1 MYLNKENVTF
11 ALQIIQKHNIMKFS
25 KVVLAAFL
33 GTLIALVINF
43 FIKVGVVSSMISS
56 MSKSEESSTTVKP
69 NSVLYM
75 KLDYAIPDRST
86 DNPFGNIDF
95 NTMESKD
102 ATGLNEIL
110 RNIENAKT
118 DANIKGIYLELS
130 SIPTSTATLQ
140 EIRNKLQEFKD
151 SGKFIVAYG
160 ENYGQS
166 AYYLASVADK
176 ILLNPEGMVDLHGM
190 ASQIMF
196 YKHLLEKLDVEMQ
209 IVRGPNNRFKSAVEP
224 YFLDKMSEAN
234 REQMDKLL
242 GTVWGEILMSISQ
255 SRNISVEQL
264 NQIAD
269 NLESLFNA
277 KKAKELGLVDALY
290 YKDQVLE
297 ELKGLTGSN
306 KSINAVGNANYAKS
320 YKVKSS
326 SKNEVAVIYA
336 SGQIFDGK
344 GDEEQN
350 IYSEN
355 LSKTIR
361 KARED
366 ENVKA
371 IVLRVNSPGGSASAS
386 AIIGHELDLAK
397 EVKPVIVSM
406 GNYAASG
413 GYWISAKADY
423 IFADP
428 TTLTGSIGV
437 FGTFPNMKGFLNDKI
452 GLTFD
457 VAKTNE
463 NADFGSVTQP
473 LTEFQYNKLQ
483 EMVVMTYNDFTGR
496 VAEGR
501 GLRQSYVDSIGQGRV
516 WAGADAIG
524 LGLVDQLGDMEDAIA
539 YAAEKANLADDYKV
553 TEWPKQKDFFTR
565 LMESINDSESDKLD
579 AAMRSKLGIYYNYLQ
594 GLENLNNN
602 TGIQARMPFDIVIE

>member
-1 MYLNKENVTF
+1 
-11 ALQIIQKHNIMKFS
+11 MKFS
-25 KVVLAAFL
+25 KVLLAAFL
-33 GTLIALVINF
+33 GTLIALVVNF
-43 FIKVGVVSSMISS
+43 FIKVGVVTSMISS
-56 MSKSEESSTTVKP
+56 LSTETETISKPKP

-75 KLDYAIPDRST
+75 KLNYDIPDRTT
-86 DNPFGNIDF
+86 DNPFSAINF
-95 NTMESKD
+95 QTMESLD
-102 ATGLNEIL
+102 ATGLNDIL
-110 RNIENAKT
+110 RNIERAKT
-118 DANIKGIYLELS
+118 DPNIKGIYMELS

-140 EIRNKLQEFKD
+140 EIRDKLIEFKE
-151 SGKFIVAYG
+151 SGKFLVTYG
-160 ENYGQS
+160 ESYSQS

-176 ILLNPEGMVDLHGM
+176 IFINPEGALDLHGM
-190 ASQIMF
+190 ASQITF
-196 YKHLLEKLDVEMQ
+196 YKHLFDKLDIEMQ

-242 GTVWGEILMSISQ
+242 GTVWGQILLGISQ

-264 NQIAD
+264 NHIAD
-269 NLESLFNA
+269 NLDTYFDA
-277 KKAKELGLVDALY
+277 HKALEYGLVDNLY

-306 KSINAVGNANYAKS
+306 KDINAIGNANYAKS
-320 YKVKSS
+320 YKDKNL
-326 SKNEVAVIYA
+326 SKNEVAIIYA

-344 GDEEQN
+344 GNEEQN

-371 IVLRVNSPGGSASAS
+371 VVLRVNSPGGSAVAS
-386 AIIGHELDLAK
+386 AIIGRELDLTK
-397 EVKPVIVSM
+397 QVKPVIVSM

-437 FGTFPNMKGFLNDKI
+437 FGTVPNLQGFLNDKV

-463 NADFGSVTQP
+463 NADFGTLSQP
-473 LTEFQYNKLQ
+473 LTEFQYGKLQ
-483 EMVVMTYNDFTGR
+483 EMVVKTYNDFTGR

-501 GLRQSYVDSIGQGRV
+501 GLTQTYVDSIGQGRV
-516 WAGADAIG
+516 WAGTDAIKI
-524 LGLVDQLGDMEDAIA
+524 GLVDQLGDMEDAIA
-539 YAAEKANLADDYKV
+539 YAVQKAELGSDYKV

-565 LMESINDSESDKLD
+565 MMESINESDKLD
-579 AAMRSKLGIYYNYLQ
+579 VAMKQKMGVYYNYLQ
-594 GLENLNNN
+594 GLDNLQKN
-602 TGIQARMPFDIVIE
+602 TGIQARLPFDMIIE

>member
-1 MYLNKENVTF
+1 
-11 ALQIIQKHNIMKFS
+11 MKFY

-43 FIKVGVVSSMISS
+43 FIKVGVVSSMISKL
-56 MSKSEESSTTVKP
+56 SKSDTETSTTVKP

-75 KLDYAIPDRST
+75 KLDYSIPDRTT
-86 DNPFGNIDF
+86 DNPFGGIDF
-95 NTMESKD
+95 NTMESQD
-102 ATGLNEIL
+102 MTGMNEIL
-110 RNIENAKT
+110 RNIEHAKT
-118 DANIKGIYLELS
+118 DPNIKGIYMELS

-140 EIRNKLQEFKD
+140 EIRDKLIEFKE
-151 SGKFIVAYG
+151 SGKFIVTYG
-160 ENYGQS
+160 EGYSQT
-166 AYYLASVADK
+166 AYYMASIADK
-176 ILLNPEGMVDLHGM
+176 IFINPDGMLDLHGM

-196 YKHLLEKLDVEMQ
+196 YKHLLEKLDIEMQ

-242 GTVWGEILMSISQ
+242 STVWGQILTGISQ

-269 NLESLFNA
+269 NLETVFNA
-277 KKAKELGLVDALY
+277 KKALEYGLVDNLY

-306 KSINAVGNANYAKS
+306 KSINAIGNANYAKS
-320 YKVKSS
+320 YKDKNA
-326 SKNEVAVIYA
+326 SKNEVAIIYA
-336 SGQIFDGK
+336 SGQIYDGK

-366 ENVKA
+366 DKVKA
-371 IVLRVNSPGGSASAS
+371 VVLRVNSPGGSALAS
-386 AIIGHELDLAK
+386 AVIGRELDLTK

-413 GYWISAKADY
+413 GYWISAKGDY

-437 FGTFPNMKGFLNDKI
+437 FGTIPNMQGFLNDKI

-457 VAKTNE
+457 VAKTNA

-473 LTEFQYNKLQ
+473 LTEFQYRKLQ
-483 EMVVMTYNDFTGR
+483 EMVVQTYDDFTNR

-501 GLRQSYVDSIGQGRV
+501 GLRQTYVDSIGQGRV
-516 WAGADAIG
+516 WAGADAIEI
-524 LGLVDQLGDMEDAIA
+524 GLVDQLGDMEDAIA
-539 YAAEKANLADDYKV
+539 YAAEKAELGDDYKV
-553 TEWPKQKDFFTR
+553 VEMPKAKDFMTR
-565 LMESINDSESDKLD
+565 LMESMNKTDELD
-579 AAMRSKLGIYYNYLQ
+579 AAMRSKLGVYYDYLQ
-594 GLENLNNN
+594 GLENLQKN

>member
-1 MYLNKENVTF
+1 MYFCGLNE
-11 ALQIIQKHNIMKFS
+11 QKHSIMKFY
-25 KVVLAAFL
+25 KVVLAAFI

-43 FIKVGVVSSMISS
+43 FIKVGVVSSMISNL
-56 MSKSEESSTTVKP
+56 SKSESETSTTVKP

-75 KLDYAIPDRST
+75 KLDYEIPDRTT
-86 DNPFGNIDF
+86 DNPFGNINF
-95 NTMESKD
+95 QTMETSD

-130 SIPTSTATLQ
+130 SIPTSTATIQ
-140 EIRNKLQEFKD
+140 EIRNKLIEFKE

-160 ENYGQS
+160 ESYGQS
-166 AYYLASVADK
+166 AYYLASIADK
-176 ILLNPEGMVDLHGM
+176 IFLNPEGAMDLHGM

-196 YKHLLEKLDVEMQ
+196 YKHLLEKLDIEMQ

-242 GTVWGEILMSISQ
+242 GTVWGQILASISQ

-269 NLESLFNA
+269 NLDVLFNA
-277 KKAKELGLVDALY
+277 QKALEYGLVDNLY
-290 YKDQVLE
+290 FKDQVLD

-320 YKVKSS
+320 YKDKNV
-326 SKNEVAVIYA
+326 SKNEVAIIYA

-344 GDEEQN
+344 GNEEQA

-366 ENVKA
+366 KNVKA
-371 IVLRVNSPGGSASAS
+371 LVLRVNSPGGSALAS
-386 AIIGHELDLAK
+386 AIIGRELDLTK

-437 FGTFPNMKGFLNDKI
+437 FGTFPNAQGFLNDKI

-463 NADFGSVTQP
+463 NADFPNFTQP

-483 EMVVMTYNDFTGR
+483 EMVGKTYNDFTQR

-501 GLRQSYVDSIGQGRV
+501 GLRQTFVDSIGQGRV

-524 LGLVDQLGDMEDAIA
+524 LGLVDKLGDMEDAIA
-539 YAAEKANLADDYKV
+539 YAVEKANLGNDYKV

-565 LMESINDSESDKLD
+565 LMESMNKTDELD
-579 AAMRSKLGIYYNYLQ
+579 AAMKQKLGVYYNYYK

-602 TGIQARMPFDIVIE
+602 TGIQARMPFDMVIE

>member
-1 MYLNKENVTF
+1 
-11 ALQIIQKHNIMKFS
+11 MKFG
-25 KVVLAAFL
+25 KIVLAAFL

-56 MSKSEESSTTVKP
+56 LSKSDTESSTTVKP
-69 NSVLYM
+69 NSLLYM
-75 KLDYAIPDRST
+75 KLDYDIPDRTVDDPLGS
-86 DNPFGNIDF
+86 F
-95 NTMESKD
+95 NFNSMETQE
-102 ATGLNEIL
+102 ATGMSTIL
-110 RNIENAKT
+110 HNIEHAKT
-118 DANIKGIYLELS
+118 DPNIKGIYMELS

-140 EIRNKLQEFKD
+140 EIRNKLIEFKE
-151 SGKFIVAYG
+151 SGKFIVTYG
-160 ENYGQS
+160 ESYSQS
-166 AYYLASVADK
+166 AYYIASIADK
-176 ILLNPEGMVDLHGM
+176 IILNPEGALDLHGM

-196 YKHLLEKLDVEMQ
+196 YKHLLDKLDVEMQ

-242 GTVWGEILMSISQ
+242 NSVWGEILTGISQ

-269 NLESLFNA
+269 NLDTYFDA
-277 KKAKELGLVDALY
+277 KKALEYGLVDNLY
-290 YKDQVLE
+290 YKDQVRD

-306 KSINAVGNANYAKS
+306 KDINAIGNANYAKS
-320 YKVKSS
+320 YKDKSS

-336 SGQIFDGK
+336 LGQIYDGK

-366 ENVKA
+366 ENVKV
-371 IVLRVNSPGGSASAS
+371 IVLRVNSPGGSAVAS
-386 AIIGHELDLAK
+386 AIIGRELDLTK
-397 EVKPVIVSM
+397 EVKPIIVSM
-406 GNYAASG
+406 GDYAASG

-437 FGTFPNMKGFLNDKI
+437 FGTFPNVKGFLNDKI

-463 NADFGSVTQP
+463 NADFGKITEP
-473 LTEFQYNKLQ
+473 LTEFQYGKLQ
-483 EMVVMTYNDFTGR
+483 EMVVKTYDDFTNR

-501 GLRQSYVDSIGQGRV
+501 GLTQTYVDSIGQGRV
-516 WAGADAIG
+516 WSGVDAIG

-539 YAAEKANLADDYKV
+539 YAAQKANLGDDFKV
-553 TEWPKQKDFFTR
+553 SEWPKQKDFFTR
-565 LMESINDSESDKLD
+565 IMESMNEKDKIDIALKQ
-579 AAMRSKLGIYYNYLQ
+579 KLGVYYNYFK
-594 GLENLNNN
+594 GLENLQKN
-602 TGIQARMPFDIVIE
+602 TGIQARMPFDMVIE

>member
-1 MYLNKENVTF
+1 
-11 ALQIIQKHNIMKFS
+11 MKFY
-25 KVVLAAFL
+25 KVVLAAFI

-43 FIKVGVVSSMISS
+43 FIKVGVVSSMISNL
-56 MSKSEESSTTVKP
+56 SKSESETSTTVKP

-75 KLDYAIPDRST
+75 KLDYEIPDRTT
-86 DNPFGNIDF
+86 DNPFGNINF
-95 NTMESKD
+95 QTMETSD

-130 SIPTSTATLQ
+130 SIPTSMATIQ
-140 EIRNKLQEFKD
+140 EIRNKLIEFKE

-160 ENYGQS
+160 ESYGQS
-166 AYYLASVADK
+166 AYYLASIADK
-176 ILLNPEGMVDLHGM
+176 IFLNPEGAMDLHGM

-196 YKHLLEKLDVEMQ
+196 YKHLLEKLDIEMQ

-242 GTVWGEILMSISQ
+242 GTVWGQILASISQ

-269 NLESLFNA
+269 NLDVLFNA
-277 KKAKELGLVDALY
+277 QKALEYGLVDNLY
-290 YKDQVLE
+290 YKDQVLD

-320 YKVKSS
+320 YKDKNV
-326 SKNEVAVIYA
+326 SKNEVAIIYA

-344 GDEEQN
+344 GNEEQA

-366 ENVKA
+366 KNVKA
-371 IVLRVNSPGGSASAS
+371 IVLRVNSPGGSALAS
-386 AIIGHELDLAK
+386 AIIGRELDLTK

-437 FGTFPNMKGFLNDKI
+437 FGTFPNAQGFLNDKI

-463 NADFGSVTQP
+463 NADFPNFTQP

-483 EMVVMTYNDFTGR
+483 EMVGKTYNDFTQR

-501 GLRQSYVDSIGQGRV
+501 GLRQTFVDSIGQGRV

-524 LGLVDQLGDMEDAIA
+524 LGLVDKLGDMEDAIA
-539 YAAEKANLADDYKV
+539 YAVEKANLGNDYKV

-565 LMESINDSESDKLD
+565 LMESMNKTDELD
-579 AAMRSKLGIYYNYLQ
+579 AAMKQKLGVYYNYYK

-602 TGIQARMPFDIVIE
+602 TGIQARMPFDLVIE

>member
-1 MYLNKENVTF
+1 
-11 ALQIIQKHNIMKFS
+11 MKFY
-25 KVVLAAFL
+25 KVVLAAFI

-56 MSKSEESSTTVKP
+56 LSKSDTESSATVKP

-75 KLDYAIPDRST
+75 KLDYAIADRTT
-86 DNPFGNIDF
+86 DNPFGGINF
-95 NTMESKD
+95 QTMESQD
-102 ATGLNEIL
+102 MTGMNDIL
-110 RNIENAKT
+110 RNIEQAKT
-118 DANIKGIYLELS
+118 DANIKGIYMELS

-140 EIRNKLQEFKD
+140 EIRDKLIEFKE
-151 SGKFIVAYG
+151 SGKFIVTYG
-160 ENYGQS
+160 ESYSQS
-166 AYYLASVADK
+166 AYYIASIADK
-176 ILLNPEGMVDLHGM
+176 IFLNPEGALDLHGM
-190 ASQIMF
+190 ASQVMF

-242 GTVWGEILMSISQ
+242 GSVWGQILGDISQ
-255 SRNISVEQL
+255 SRNISVAKL
-264 NQIAD
+264 DHIAD
-269 NLESLFNA
+269 NLETIFDA
-277 KKAKELGLVDALY
+277 QKALEYGLVDNLY
-290 YKDQVLE
+290 YKDQVID

-306 KSINAVGNANYAKS
+306 KSINAVSNATYAKS
-320 YKVKSS
+320 YKDKSV

-344 GDEEQN
+344 GNEDEN

-361 KARED
+361 KIRED
-366 ENVKA
+366 DNVKA
-371 IVLRVNSPGGSASAS
+371 VVLRVNSPGGSAVAS
-386 AIIGHELDLAK
+386 AIIGRELDLTK

-413 GYWISAKADY
+413 GYWISAKGDY
-423 IFADP
+423 IFADA

-437 FGTFPNMKGFLNDKI
+437 FGTFPNAQGFLNDKI

-463 NADFGSVTQP
+463 NADFGSITQP
-473 LTEFQYNKLQ
+473 LTEFQYGKLQ
-483 EMVVMTYNDFTGR
+483 ENVVKTYDQFTKR

-501 GLRQSYVDSIGQGRV
+501 GLRQTYVDSIGQGRV
-516 WAGADAIG
+516 WSGADAIE

-539 YAAEKANLADDYKV
+539 YAAQQANLGNDYKV
-553 TEWPKQKDFFTR
+553 TEMPKKKDFMTR
-565 LMESINDSESDKLD
+565 LM
-579 AAMRSKLGIYYNYLQ
+579 
-594 GLENLNNN
+594 
-602 TGIQARMPFDIVIE
+602 

>member
-1 MYLNKENVTF
+1 M
-11 ALQIIQKHNIMKFS
+11 
-25 KVVLAAFL
+25 
-33 GTLIALVINF
+33 VITF
-43 FIKVGVVSSMISS
+43 FIKVGVVSSMLSGLSAETETIS
-56 MSKSEESSTTVKP
+56 KP
-69 NSVLYM
+69 QANSVLYM
-75 KLDYAIPDRST
+75 KLDYAIPDRTT
-86 DNPFGNIDF
+86 DNPFGGINF

-102 ATGLNEIL
+102 MTGMNDIL
-110 RNIENAKT
+110 RNIEHAKT
-118 DANIKGIYLELS
+118 DPNIKGIYMELS

-140 EIRNKLQEFKD
+140 EIRNKLVEFKE
-151 SGKFIVAYG
+151 SGKFIVTYS
-160 ENYGQS
+160 ENYSQS
-166 AYYLASVADK
+166 AYYMASIADK
-176 ILLNPEGMVDLHGM
+176 IYLNPEGALDLHGM
-190 ASQIMF
+190 ASQITF
-196 YKHLLEKLDVEMQ
+196 YKHLLDKLDVEMQ

-242 GTVWGEILMSISQ
+242 GTVWGQILTGISQ
-255 SRNISVEQL
+255 SRNISLEQL

-269 NLESLFNA
+269 DLETYFDA
-277 KKAKELGLVDALY
+277 DKALEYGLVDNLY
-290 YKDQVLE
+290 FKDQVLE

-306 KSINAVGNANYAKS
+306 KDINAIGNAKYAKS
-320 YKVKSS
+320 YKDKNA

-336 SGQIFDGK
+336 SGQIYDGK
-344 GDEEQN
+344 GNEEEN

-371 IVLRVNSPGGSASAS
+371 VVLRVNSPGGSAVAS
-386 AIIGHELDLAK
+386 AIIGRELDLTK

-413 GYWISAKADY
+413 GYWISANADY

-437 FGTFPNMKGFLNDKI
+437 FGTFPNAQGLLNNKI

-457 VAKTNE
+457 VAKTNK
-463 NADFGSVTQP
+463 NADFGSITQP
-473 LTEFQYNKLQ
+473 LTEFQYGKLQ
-483 EMVVMTYNDFTGR
+483 QMVVKTYNDFTSR

-501 GLRQSYVDSIGQGRV
+501 GLTQTYVDSIGQGRV
-516 WAGADAIG
+516 WAGADAIE

-539 YAAEKANLADDYKV
+539 YAIEKAELGSDYKV
-553 TEWPKQKDFFTR
+553 TEWPKQKDFFSR
-565 LMESINDSESDKLD
+565 MMESMNESNKLD
-579 AAMRSKLGIYYNYLQ
+579 AAMKQKMGVYYDYLQ
-594 GLENLNNN
+594 GLDNLQKN
-602 TGIQARMPFDIVIE
+602 TGIQARVPFDMIIE

>member
-1 MYLNKENVTF
+1 
-11 ALQIIQKHNIMKFS
+11 MKFY
-25 KVVLAAFL
+25 KVVLAAFI

-56 MSKSEESSTTVKP
+56 LSKSDTESSATVKP

-75 KLDYAIPDRST
+75 KLDYAIADRTT
-86 DNPFGNIDF
+86 DNPFGGINF
-95 NTMESKD
+95 QTMESQD
-102 ATGLNEIL
+102 MTGMNDIL
-110 RNIENAKT
+110 RNIEQAKT
-118 DANIKGIYLELS
+118 DANIKGIYMELS

-140 EIRNKLQEFKD
+140 EIRDKLIEFKE
-151 SGKFIVAYG
+151 SGKFIVTYG
-160 ENYGQS
+160 ESYSQS
-166 AYYLASVADK
+166 AYYIASIADK
-176 ILLNPEGMVDLHGM
+176 IFLNPEGALDLHGM
-190 ASQIMF
+190 ASQVMF

-242 GTVWGEILMSISQ
+242 GSVWGQILGDISQ
-255 SRNISVEQL
+255 SRNISVAKL
-264 NQIAD
+264 DHIAD
-269 NLESLFNA
+269 NLETIFDA
-277 KKAKELGLVDALY
+277 QKALEYGLVDNLY
-290 YKDQVLE
+290 YKDQVID

-306 KSINAVGNANYAKS
+306 KSINAVSNATYAKS
-320 YKVKSS
+320 YKDKSV

-344 GDEEQN
+344 GNEDEN

-361 KARED
+361 KIRED
-366 ENVKA
+366 DNVKA
-371 IVLRVNSPGGSASAS
+371 VVLRVNSPGGSAVAS
-386 AIIGHELDLAK
+386 AIIGRELDLTK

-413 GYWISAKADY
+413 GYWISAKGDY
-423 IFADP
+423 IFADA

-437 FGTFPNMKGFLNDKI
+437 FGTFPNAQGFLNDKI

-463 NADFGSVTQP
+463 NADFGSITQP
-473 LTEFQYNKLQ
+473 LTEFQYGKLQ
-483 EMVVMTYNDFTGR
+483 ENVVKTYDQFTKR

-501 GLRQSYVDSIGQGRV
+501 GLRQTYVDSIGQGRV
-516 WAGADAIG
+516 WSGADAIE

-539 YAAEKANLADDYKV
+539 YAAQQANLGNDYKV
-553 TEWPKQKDFFTR
+553 TEMPKKKDFMTR
-565 LMESINDSESDKLD
+565 LMESLNSDSDKLD
-579 AAMRSKLGIYYNYLQ
+579 AAMKMKLGAYYDYLK
-594 GLENLNNN
+594 GLENLQKN
-602 TGIQARMPFDIVIE
+602 TGIQARMPFDMIIE

>member
-1 MYLNKENVTF
+1 
-11 ALQIIQKHNIMKFS
+11 MKFS

-86 DNPFGNIDF
+86 DNPFGNLDF

-140 EIRNKLQEFKD
+140 ELRSKLVEFKE

-160 ENYGQS
+160 QNMGQS
-166 AYYLASVADK
+166 AYYIASVADK
-176 ILLNPEGMVDLHGM
+176 IILNPEGMVDLHGM

-234 REQMDKLL
+234 REQMEKLL
-242 GTVWGEILMSISQ
+242 GTVWGEILTSISQ

-269 NLESLFNA
+269 NMESLFNA
-277 KKAKELGLVDALY
+277 KKAKELGLVDELY

-306 KSINAVGNANYAKS
+306 KSINAIDNANYAKS
-320 YKVKSS
+320 YKDKNS

-336 SGQIFDGK
+336 SGTIYDGK
-344 GDEEQN
+344 GDEEKG
-350 IYSEN
+350 IYSDD

-366 ENVKA
+366 ESVKA

-524 LGLVDQLGDMEDAIA
+524 LGLVDQLGDMEDAIV

-579 AAMRSKLGIYYNYLQ
+579 AAVKQKMGVYYEYVKA
-594 GLENLNNN
+594 LENLGNN
-602 TGIQARMPFDIVIE
+602 TGIQARMPFDIIAE

>member
-1 MYLNKENVTF
+1 
-11 ALQIIQKHNIMKFS
+11 MKFG
-25 KVVLAAFL
+25 KIVLAAFI

-43 FIKVGVVSSMISS
+43 FIKVGVVSSMIANF
-56 MSKSEESSTTVKP
+56 SKTDTEASTTVKP

-75 KLDYAIPDRST
+75 KLDYTIPDRT
-86 DNPFGNIDF
+86 VDNPFGNINF
-95 NTMESKD
+95 NSMESKD
-102 ATGLNEIL
+102 ATGMTDIL
-110 RNIENAKT
+110 HNIEHAKN
-118 DANIKGIYLELS
+118 DPNIKGIYMELS

-140 EIRNKLQEFKD
+140 EIRNKLIEFKE
-151 SGKFIVAYG
+151 SGKFIVTYG
-160 ENYGQS
+160 EAYSQS
-166 AYYLASVADK
+166 AYYMASVADK
-176 ILLNPEGMVDLHGM
+176 IFLNPEGALDLHGM

-242 GTVWGEILMSISQ
+242 GSVWGEILTGISQ

-269 NLESLFNA
+269 NLETYFNA
-277 KKAKELGLVDALY
+277 DKALEYGLVDNLY
-290 YKDQVLE
+290 YKDQVLD

-306 KSINAVGNANYAKS
+306 KDINAIGNASYAKS
-320 YKVKSS
+320 YKDKNT

-336 SGQIFDGK
+336 IGQIFDGK
-344 GDEEQN
+344 GDESQN

-371 IVLRVNSPGGSASAS
+371 IVLRVNSPGGSAVAS
-386 AIIGHELDLAK
+386 AIIGRELDLTK
-397 EVKPVIVSM
+397 QEKPIVVSM

-437 FGTFPNMKGFLNDKI
+437 FGTFPNAKGFLNDKI

-463 NADFGSVTQP
+463 NADFGTMTQP
-473 LTEFQYNKLQ
+473 LTEFQYGKLQ
-483 EMVVMTYNDFTGR
+483 EMVVKTYDDFTNR

-501 GLRQSYVDSIGQGRV
+501 GLRQTYVDSIGQGRV
-516 WAGADAIG
+516 WSGVDAIG
-524 LGLVDQLGDMEDAIA
+524 IGLVDKLGDMEDAIA
-539 YAAEKANLADDYKV
+539 YAAEKAQLGDDFKV

-565 LMESINDSESDKLD
+565 MMESMSNKNDDKID
-579 AAMRSKLGIYYNYLQ
+579 AVMKQKLGAYYDYLQ
-594 GLENLNNN
+594 GLENLQKN
-602 TGIQARMPFDIVIE
+602 TGIQARMPFDMIIE

>member
-1 MYLNKENVTF
+1 
-11 ALQIIQKHNIMKFS
+11 MKFS
-25 KVVLAAFL
+25 KVVLAAFI

-56 MSKSEESSTTVKP
+56 LSKSDTESSTTVKP

-75 KLDYAIPDRST
+75 KLDYDISDRTSE
-86 DNPFGNIDF
+86 NPFGGINF
-95 NTMESKD
+95 NTMESQD
-102 ATGLNEIL
+102 VTGLNDIL
-110 RNIENAKT
+110 RNIEHAKT
-118 DANIKGIYLELS
+118 DPNIKGIYMELS

-140 EIRNKLQEFKD
+140 EIRNKLVEFKE
-151 SGKFIVAYG
+151 SGKFIVTYG
-160 ENYGQS
+160 ESYSQS
-166 AYYLASVADK
+166 AYYMASIADK
-176 ILLNPEGMVDLHGM
+176 IFLNPEGMLDLHGM
-190 ASQIMF
+190 ASQVMF
-196 YKHLLEKLDVEMQ
+196 YKHLLDKLDIEMQ

-242 GTVWGEILMSISQ
+242 GSVWGQILMGISE

-269 NLESLFNA
+269 NLETMFNA
-277 KKAKELGLVDALY
+277 DKALEYGLVDNLY
-290 YKDQVLE
+290 YKDQVLD

-306 KSINAVGNANYAKS
+306 KSINAVANANYAKS
-320 YKVKSS
+320 YKDKST

-344 GDEEQN
+344 GSEEN
-350 IYSEN
+350 IYSDD

-361 KARED
+361 KARLD
-366 ENVKA
+366 DNVKA
-371 IVLRVNSPGGSASAS
+371 VVLRVNSPGGSAVAS
-386 AIIGHELDLAK
+386 AIIGRELDLTK

-413 GYWISAKADY
+413 GYWISAKGDY

-437 FGTFPNMKGFLNDKI
+437 FGTFPNAKGFLNDKI

-463 NADFGSVTQP
+463 NADFGSLTQP
-473 LTEFQYNKLQ
+473 LTEFQYKKLQ
-483 EMVVMTYNDFTGR
+483 DMVVKTYDDFTKR

-501 GLRQSYVDSIGQGRV
+501 GLRQTYVDSIGQGRV
-516 WAGADAIG
+516 WAGVDAIN

-539 YAAEKANLADDYKV
+539 YAVEKANLGNDYKV
-553 TEWPKQKDFFTR
+553 TEWPKQKDFMTR
-565 LMESINDSESDKLD
+565 LMESMNNSNSDQLD
-579 AAMRSKLGIYYNYLQ
+579 AAMRSKLGAYYDYLQ
-594 GLENLNNN
+594 GLENLQKN
-602 TGIQARMPFDIVIE
+602 TGIQARMPFDMVIE

>member
-1 MYLNKENVTF
+1 MLLLWSISIKNK
-11 ALQIIQKHNIMKFS
+11 QKHSIMKFG
-25 KVVLAAFL
+25 KVVLAAFI

-43 FIKVGVVSSMISS
+43 FIKVGVVSSMISN
-56 MSKSEESSTTVKP
+56 MSKNTETSTTVKP

-75 KLDYAIPDRST
+75 KLNYEIPDRT
-86 DNPFGNIDF
+86 VDNPFGAIDF
-95 NTMESKD
+95 QSMESID
-102 ATGLNEIL
+102 ATGMNDIL
-110 RNIENAKT
+110 RNIEHAKT
-118 DANIKGIYLELS
+118 DPNIKGIYMELS

-140 EIRNKLQEFKD
+140 EIRNKLIEFKE
-151 SGKFIVAYG
+151 SGKFIVTYG
-160 ENYGQS
+160 ESYSQS
-166 AYYLASVADK
+166 AYYIASIADK
-176 ILLNPEGMVDLHGM
+176 ILLNPEGALDLHGM
-190 ASQIMF
+190 ATQITF
-196 YKHLLEKLDVEMQ
+196 YKHLFDKLDVEMQ

-242 GTVWGEILMSISQ
+242 GTVWGQILQGISQ

-264 NQIAD
+264 NMIAD
-269 NLESLFNA
+269 NLETSFDAN
-277 KKAKELGLVDALY
+277 KALEYGLVDNLY
-290 YKDQVLE
+290 YKDQVLD

-306 KSINAVGNANYAKS
+306 KNINAIGNANYAKS
-320 YKVKSS
+320 YNDKNV
-326 SKNEVAVIYA
+326 SKNEVAIIYA

-344 GDEEQN
+344 GDETMA

-371 IVLRVNSPGGSASAS
+371 VVLRVNSPGGSAVAS
-386 AIIGHELDLAK
+386 AIIGRELDLTK

-413 GYWISAKADY
+413 GYWISAKGDF

-437 FGTFPNMKGFLNDKI
+437 FGTFPNAKGFLNDKV

-463 NADFGSVTQP
+463 NAEFPNFTEP

-483 EMVVMTYNDFTGR
+483 ESVVNTYDHFTKR

-501 GLRQSYVDSIGQGRV
+501 GLTQSYVDSIGQGRV

-539 YAAEKANLADDYKV
+539 YAVQKANLGNDYKV

-565 LMESINDSESDKLD
+565 IMESMNSNGSDQLD
-579 AAMRSKLGIYYNYLQ
+579 AAMKQRLGAYYDYFKSLDNLQ
-594 GLENLNNN
+594 KN
-602 TGIQARMPFDIVIE
+602 TGIQARLPFDMIIE

>member
-1 MYLNKENVTF
+1 
-11 ALQIIQKHNIMKFS
+11 MKFS
-25 KVVLAAFL
+25 KVVLAAFI
-33 GTLIALVINF
+33 GTLIALLINF
-43 FIKVGVVSSMISS
+43 FIKVGVVSHMISNL
-56 MSKSEESSTTVKP
+56 SKTEETSAAVKP

-75 KLDYAIPDRST
+75 KLNYEIPDRTT
-86 DNPFGNIDF
+86 DNPFGAIDF
-95 NTMESKD
+95 QSMESID
-102 ATGLNEIL
+102 ATGLNDIL
-110 RNIENAKT
+110 RNIEHAKT
-118 DANIKGIYLELS
+118 DPNIKGIYLELS

-140 EIRNKLQEFKD
+140 EIRDKLNEFKE
-151 SGKFIVAYG
+151 SGKFLVTYG
-160 ENYGQS
+160 ETYSQS
-166 AYYLASVADK
+166 AYYMSSVADK
-176 ILLNPEGMVDLHGM
+176 IFLNPEGAVDLHGM
-190 ASQIMF
+190 ATQIMF
-196 YKHLLEKLDVEMQ
+196 YKHLLDKLDVEMQ
-209 IVRGPNNRFKSAVEP
+209 IVRGPNNKFKSAVEP

-242 GTVWGEILMSISQ
+242 GTVWGQILQGISQ

-269 NLESLFNA
+269 NLETLFDA
-277 KKAKELGLVDALY
+277 DKALEYGLVDNLY

-306 KSINAVGNANYAKS
+306 KSINAVGNTKYAKS
-320 YKVKSS
+320 YNDKNT
-326 SKNEVAVIYA
+326 SKNEVAIIYA
-336 SGQIFDGK
+336 SGQIYDGK
-344 GDEEQN
+344 GDEEMG

-371 IVLRVNSPGGSASAS
+371 VVLRVNSPGGSAVAS
-386 AIIGHELDLAK
+386 AIIGRELDLTK

-413 GYWISAKADY
+413 GYWISAKGDY

-437 FGTFPNMKGFLNDKI
+437 FGTFPNAQGLLNDKI

-463 NADFGSVTQP
+463 NSDFGSITQP

-483 EMVVMTYNDFTGR
+483 QMVVKTYNDFTSR

-501 GLRQSYVDSIGQGRV
+501 GLTQAYVDSIGQGRV

-539 YAAEKANLADDYKV
+539 YAVQKANLGNDYKV
-553 TEWPKQKDFFTR
+553 TEWPKQKEFFTR
-565 LMESINDSESDKLD
+565 LMESMSGNDDKLD
-579 AAMRSKLGIYYNYLQ
+579 AVMKQKLGVYYDYIQ
-594 GLENLNNN
+594 GLENLQKN
-602 TGIQARMPFDIVIE
+602 TGIQARLPFDMIIE

>member
-1 MYLNKENVTF
+1 
-11 ALQIIQKHNIMKFS
+11 MKFY
-25 KVVLAAFL
+25 KVVLAAFI

-43 FIKVGVVSSMISS
+43 FIKVGVVSSMISNL
-56 MSKSEESSTTVKP
+56 SKSESETSTTVKP

-75 KLDYAIPDRST
+75 KLDYEIPDRTT
-86 DNPFGNIDF
+86 DNPFGNINF
-95 NTMESKD
+95 QTMETSD

-130 SIPTSTATLQ
+130 SIPTSVATIQ
-140 EIRNKLQEFKD
+140 EIRNKLIEFKE

-160 ENYGQS
+160 ESYGQS
-166 AYYLASVADK
+166 AYYLASIADK
-176 ILLNPEGMVDLHGM
+176 IFLNPEGAMDLHGM

-196 YKHLLEKLDVEMQ
+196 YKHLLEKLDIEMQ

-242 GTVWGEILMSISQ
+242 GTVWGQILASISQ

-269 NLESLFNA
+269 NLDVLFNA
-277 KKAKELGLVDALY
+277 QKALEYGLVDNLY
-290 YKDQVLE
+290 FKDQVLD

-306 KSINAVGNANYAKS
+306 KSINAVGNSNYAKS
-320 YKVKSS
+320 YKDKNV

-344 GDEEQN
+344 GNEEQA

-366 ENVKA
+366 KNVKA
-371 IVLRVNSPGGSASAS
+371 IVLRVNSPGGSALAS
-386 AIIGHELDLAK
+386 AIIGRELDLTK

-437 FGTFPNMKGFLNDKI
+437 FGTFPNAQGFLNDKI

-463 NADFGSVTQP
+463 NADFPNFTQP

-483 EMVVMTYNDFTGR
+483 EMVGKTYNDFTQR

-501 GLRQSYVDSIGQGRV
+501 GLRQTFVDSIGQGRV

-524 LGLVDQLGDMEDAIA
+524 LGLVDKLGDMEDAIA
-539 YAAEKANLADDYKV
+539 YAVEKANLGNDYKV

-565 LMESINDSESDKLD
+565 LMESMNKTDELD
-579 AAMRSKLGIYYNYLQ
+579 AAMKQKLGAYYNYYK
-594 GLENLNNN
+594 GMENLNNN
-602 TGIQARMPFDIVIE
+602 TGIQARMPFDLVIE

>member
-1 MYLNKENVTF
+1 MYFCGLNK
-11 ALQIIQKHNIMKFS
+11 QKHSIMKFY
-25 KVVLAAFL
+25 KVVLAAFI

-43 FIKVGVVSSMISS
+43 FIKVGVVSSMISNL
-56 MSKSEESSTTVKP
+56 SKSESETSTTVKP

-75 KLDYAIPDRST
+75 KLDYEIPDRTT
-86 DNPFGNIDF
+86 DNPFGNINF
-95 NTMESKD
+95 QTMETSD

-130 SIPTSTATLQ
+130 SIPTSMATIQ
-140 EIRNKLQEFKD
+140 EIRNKLIEFKE

-160 ENYGQS
+160 ESYGQS
-166 AYYLASVADK
+166 AYYLASIADK
-176 ILLNPEGMVDLHGM
+176 IFLNPEGAMDLHGM

-196 YKHLLEKLDVEMQ
+196 YKHLLEKLDIEMQ

-242 GTVWGEILMSISQ
+242 GTVWGQILASISQ

-269 NLESLFNA
+269 NLDVLFNA
-277 KKAKELGLVDALY
+277 QKALEYGLVDNLY
-290 YKDQVLE
+290 FKDQVLD

-320 YKVKSS
+320 YKDKNV
-326 SKNEVAVIYA
+326 SKNEVAIIYA

-344 GDEEQN
+344 GNEEQA

-366 ENVKA
+366 KNVKA
-371 IVLRVNSPGGSASAS
+371 IVLRVNSPGGSALAS
-386 AIIGHELDLAK
+386 AIIGRELDLTK

-437 FGTFPNMKGFLNDKI
+437 FGTFPNAQGFLNDKI

-463 NADFGSVTQP
+463 NADFPNFTQP

-483 EMVVMTYNDFTGR
+483 EMVGKTYNDFTQR

-501 GLRQSYVDSIGQGRV
+501 GLRQTFVDSIGQGRV

-524 LGLVDQLGDMEDAIA
+524 LGLVDKLGDMEDAIA
-539 YAAEKANLADDYKV
+539 YAVEKANLGNDYKV

-565 LMESINDSESDKLD
+565 LMESMNKTDELD
-579 AAMRSKLGIYYNYLQ
+579 AAMKQKLGVYYNYYK

-602 TGIQARMPFDIVIE
+602 TGIQARMPFDMVIE

>member
-1 MYLNKENVTF
+1 M
-11 ALQIIQKHNIMKFS
+11 
-25 KVVLAAFL
+25 
-33 GTLIALVINF
+33 VITF

-56 MSKSEESSTTVKP
+56 LSTETETISKPKP

-75 KLDYAIPDRST
+75 KLDYAIPDRTT
-86 DNPFGNIDF
+86 DNPFSGINF

-102 ATGLNEIL
+102 MTGLNDIL
-110 RNIENAKT
+110 RNIEQAKT
-118 DANIKGIYLELS
+118 DANIKGIYMELS

-140 EIRNKLQEFKD
+140 ELRNKLIEFKE
-151 SGKFIVAYG
+151 SGKFIVTYS
-160 ENYGQS
+160 ENYSQS
-166 AYYLASVADK
+166 AYYIASIADK
-176 ILLNPEGMVDLHGM
+176 IYLNPEGALDLHGM

-196 YKHLLEKLDVEMQ
+196 YKHLLDKLDVEMQ

-234 REQMDKLL
+234 REQMEKLL
-242 GTVWGEILMSISQ
+242 GTVWGQILTGISE
-255 SRNISVEQL
+255 SRNIRVEQL
-264 NQIAD
+264 NEIAD
-269 NLESLFNA
+269 NLDTYFNA
-277 KKAKELGLVDALY
+277 DKALEYGLVDNLY
-290 YKDQVLE
+290 YKDQMLE

-306 KSINAVGNANYAKS
+306 KDINAIGNAKYAKS
-320 YKVKSS
+320 YTVKNA
-326 SKNEVAVIYA
+326 SKNEVAIIYA
-336 SGQIFDGK
+336 TGQIYDGK
-344 GDEEQN
+344 GDESSA

-371 IVLRVNSPGGSASAS
+371 IVLRVNSPGGSAVAS
-386 AIIGHELDLAK
+386 AIIGRELDLTK
-397 EVKPVIVSM
+397 EVKPIIVSM

-437 FGTFPNMKGFLNDKI
+437 FGTFPNAQGFLNDKI

-457 VAKTNE
+457 AAKTNK
-463 NADFGSVTQP
+463 NADFGSITQP
-473 LTEFQYNKLQ
+473 LTEFQYGKLQ
-483 EMVVMTYNDFTGR
+483 EMVVKTYNDFTGR

-501 GLRQSYVDSIGQGRV
+501 GLTQSYVDSIGQGRV
-516 WAGADAIG
+516 WAGADAIEI
-524 LGLVDQLGDMEDAIA
+524 GLVDKLGDMEDAIA
-539 YAAEKANLADDYKV
+539 YAAEKASLGDDYKV

-565 LMESINDSESDKLD
+565 MMGSMNEGDKLD
-579 AAMRSKLGIYYNYLQ
+579 AAMKQRLGAYYDYLQ
-594 GLENLNNN
+594 GLENLQKN
-602 TGIQARMPFDIVIE
+602 TGIQARMPFDMIIE

>member
-1 MYLNKENVTF
+1 M
-11 ALQIIQKHNIMKFS
+11 
-25 KVVLAAFL
+25 AAFL

-43 FIKVGVVSSMISS
+43 FIKVGVISSMISS
-56 MSKSEESSTTVKP
+56 FSKTEAESSTTVKP

-75 KLDYAIPDRST
+75 KLDYDIPDRTT
-86 DNPFGNIDF
+86 DKGFSAF
-95 NTMESKD
+95 NFSSMEMSD
-102 ATGLNEIL
+102 GTGMNEIL
-110 RNIENAKT
+110 RNIEHAKT
-118 DANIKGIYLELS
+118 DPNIKGIYMELS

-140 EIRNKLQEFKD
+140 EIRAKLLEFKE
-151 SGKFIVAYG
+151 SGKFIVTYG
-160 ENYGQS
+160 ESYSQS
-166 AYYLASVADK
+166 AYYMASIADK
-176 ILLNPEGMVDLHGM
+176 VILNPEGALDLHGM

-242 GTVWGEILMSISQ
+242 GTVWGQILQGISE

-269 NLESLFNA
+269 NLETMFNA
-277 KKAKELGLVDALY
+277 QKALDYGLVDNLY
-290 YKDQVLE
+290 YKDQVLD

-306 KSINAVGNANYAKS
+306 KDINAIGNANYAKS
-320 YKVKSS
+320 YKDKNV
-326 SKNEVAVIYA
+326 SKNEVAIIYA

-344 GDEEQN
+344 GDEEAN

-371 IVLRVNSPGGSASAS
+371 VVLRVNSPGGSAVAS
-386 AIIGHELDLAK
+386 AIIGRELDLTK

-413 GYWISAKADY
+413 GYWISAKGDY

-437 FGTFPNMKGFLNDKI
+437 FGTFPNAQGLLNDKI

-463 NADFGSVTQP
+463 NADFGSITQP
-473 LTEFQYNKLQ
+473 LTEFQYSKLQ
-483 EMVVMTYNDFTGR
+483 EMVVKTYDDFTKR

-501 GLRQSYVDSIGQGRV
+501 GLTQSYVDSIGQGRV

-539 YAAEKANLADDYKV
+539 YAAQKAELGDDYKV
-553 TEWPKQKDFFTR
+553 TEWPKQKDFVTR
-565 LMESINDSESDKLD
+565 IMESMNSNGSDKLD
-579 AAMRSKLGIYYNYLQ
+579 AAMRSKLGVYYNYLQ
-594 GLENLNNN
+594 GIENLQKN
-602 TGIQARMPFDIVIE
+602 TGIQARMPFDMVIE

>member
-1 MYLNKENVTF
+1 MW
-11 ALQIIQKHNIMKFS
+11 QKSKYYCIMKFY
-25 KVVLAAFL
+25 KIVLGAFI

-56 MSKSEESSTTVKP
+56 FSKSDKETSATLKP

-75 KLDYAIPDRST
+75 KLDYAIPDRSA
-86 DNPFGNIDF
+86 DDPFGNIDF
-95 NTMESKD
+95 ATMQTKES
-102 ATGLNEIL
+102 TGLNDIL

-118 DANIKGIYLELS
+118 DINIKGIYLELS
-130 SIPTSTATLQ
+130 SIPTSSATIE
-140 EIRNKLQEFKD
+140 EIRNKLAEFKE
-151 SGKFIVAYG
+151 SGKFVVTYG
-160 ENYGQS
+160 ESYGQS

-176 ILLNPEGMVDLHGM
+176 IILNPEGALDLHGM

-209 IVRGPNNRFKSAVEP
+209 IVRGPNNKFKSAVEP

-234 REQMDKLL
+234 REQTDKLL
-242 GTVWGEILMSISQ
+242 GSVWGQILMGISQ

-269 NLESLFNA
+269 NLEVLFDA
-277 KKAKELGLVDALY
+277 QKALEYGLVDNLY

-306 KSINAVGNANYAKS
+306 KSINAIGNEKYAKT
-320 YKVKSS
+320 YKAKAT

-336 SGQIFDGK
+336 SGSIYDGK
-344 GDEEQN
+344 GDEAKN

-371 IVLRVNSPGGSASAS
+371 VVLRVNSPGGSAVAS
-386 AIIGHELDLAK
+386 AIIGRELDLTK

-413 GYWISAKADY
+413 GYWISAKSDY
-423 IFADP
+423 IFADA

-437 FGTFPNMKGFLNDKI
+437 FGTFPNLKGFLNKKV
-452 GLTFD
+452 GLTLD

-463 NADFGSVTQP
+463 NADFGSITQP
-473 LTEFQYNKLQ
+473 LTEFQHKKLQ
-483 EMVVMTYNDFTGR
+483 DMVVKTYDDFTKR

-501 GLRQSYVDSIGQGRV
+501 GLSQIYVDSIGQGRV
-516 WAGADAIG
+516 WSGIDAIG

-539 YAAEKANLADDYKV
+539 FAAERANLGDDYKV

-565 LMESINDSESDKLD
+565 LMESMNNSESDKLD
-579 AAMRSKLGIYYNYLQ
+579 AAMKQKLGVYYDYLK
-594 GLENLNNN
+594 GLEDLQKN
-602 TGIQARMPFDIVIE
+602 TGIQARMPFDMVIE

>member
-1 MYLNKENVTF
+1 
-11 ALQIIQKHNIMKFS
+11 MKFG
-25 KVVLAAFL
+25 KILLAAFL

-43 FIKVGVVSSMISS
+43 FIKVGVISSMISS
-56 MSKSEESSTTVKP
+56 FSKTEAESSTTVKP

-75 KLDYAIPDRST
+75 KLDYDIPDRTT
-86 DNPFGNIDF
+86 DKGFSAF
-95 NTMESKD
+95 NFSSMEMSD
-102 ATGLNEIL
+102 GTGMNEIL
-110 RNIENAKT
+110 RNIEHAKT
-118 DANIKGIYLELS
+118 DPNIKGIYMELS

-140 EIRNKLQEFKD
+140 EIRAKLLEFKE
-151 SGKFIVAYG
+151 SGKFIVTYG
-160 ENYGQS
+160 ESYSQS
-166 AYYLASVADK
+166 AYYMASIADK
-176 ILLNPEGMVDLHGM
+176 VILNPEGALDLHGM

-242 GTVWGEILMSISQ
+242 GTVWGQILQGISE

-269 NLESLFNA
+269 NLETIFNA
-277 KKAKELGLVDALY
+277 QKALDYGLVDNLY
-290 YKDQVLE
+290 YKDQVLD

-306 KSINAVGNANYAKS
+306 KDINAIGNANYAKS
-320 YKVKSS
+320 YKDKNV
-326 SKNEVAVIYA
+326 SKNEVAIIYA

-344 GDEEQN
+344 GDEEAN

-371 IVLRVNSPGGSASAS
+371 VVLRVNSPGGSAVAS
-386 AIIGHELDLAK
+386 AIIGRKLDLTK

-413 GYWISAKADY
+413 GYWISAKGDY

-437 FGTFPNMKGFLNDKI
+437 FGTFPNAQGFLNDKI

-463 NADFGSVTQP
+463 NADFGSITQP
-473 LTEFQYNKLQ
+473 LTEFQYSKLQ
-483 EMVVMTYNDFTGR
+483 EMVVKTYDDFTKR

-501 GLRQSYVDSIGQGRV
+501 GLTQSYVDSIGQGRV

-539 YAAEKANLADDYKV
+539 YAAQKAELGDDYKV
-553 TEWPKQKDFFTR
+553 TEWPKQKDFVTR
-565 LMESINDSESDKLD
+565 IMESMNSNGSDKLD
-579 AAMRSKLGIYYNYLQ
+579 AAMRSKLGVYYNYLQ
-594 GLENLNNN
+594 GIENLQKN
-602 TGIQARMPFDIVIE
+602 TGIQARMPFDMVIE

>member
-1 MYLNKENVTF
+1 MLLLWSISIKNK
-11 ALQIIQKHNIMKFS
+11 QKHSIMKFG
-25 KVVLAAFL
+25 KVVLAAFI

-43 FIKVGVVSSMISS
+43 FIKVGVVSSMISN
-56 MSKSEESSTTVKP
+56 MSKNTETSTTVKP

-75 KLDYAIPDRST
+75 KLNYDIPDRT
-86 DNPFGNIDF
+86 VDNPFGAIDF
-95 NTMESKD
+95 QSMESID
-102 ATGLNEIL
+102 ATGMNDIL
-110 RNIENAKT
+110 RNIEHAKT
-118 DANIKGIYLELS
+118 DPNIKGIYMELS

-140 EIRNKLQEFKD
+140 EIRDKLIEFKE
-151 SGKFIVAYG
+151 SGKFIVTYG
-160 ENYGQS
+160 ESYSQS
-166 AYYLASVADK
+166 AYYLASIADK
-176 ILLNPEGMVDLHGM
+176 ILLNPEGALDLHGM
-190 ASQIMF
+190 ATQITF
-196 YKHLLEKLDVEMQ
+196 YKHLFDKLDVEMQ

-234 REQMDKLL
+234 RDQMDKLL
-242 GTVWGEILMSISQ
+242 GTVWGQILQGISQ

-264 NQIAD
+264 NMIAD
-269 NLESLFNA
+269 NLETSFDAN
-277 KKAKELGLVDALY
+277 KALEYGLVDNLY
-290 YKDQVLE
+290 YKDQVLD

-306 KSINAVGNANYAKS
+306 KSINAIGNANYAKS
-320 YKVKSS
+320 YKDKNV
-326 SKNEVAVIYA
+326 SKNEVAIIYA

-344 GDEEQN
+344 GDETMA

-371 IVLRVNSPGGSASAS
+371 VVLRVNSPGGSAVAS
-386 AIIGHELDLAK
+386 AIIGRELDLTK

-413 GYWISAKADY
+413 GYWISAKGDF

-437 FGTFPNMKGFLNDKI
+437 FGTFPNAKGFLNDKV

-463 NADFGSVTQP
+463 NAEFPNFTEP

-483 EMVVMTYNDFTGR
+483 ESVVNTYDHFTKR

-501 GLRQSYVDSIGQGRV
+501 GLTQSYVDSIGQGRV

-539 YAAEKANLADDYKV
+539 YAAQKANLGNDYKV

-565 LMESINDSESDKLD
+565 IMESMNSNGSDQLD
-579 AAMRSKLGIYYNYLQ
+579 AAMKQRLGAYYDYFKSLDNLQ
-594 GLENLNNN
+594 KN
-602 TGIQARMPFDIVIE
+602 TGIQARMPFDMVIE

>member
-1 MYLNKENVTF
+1 MRFY
-11 ALQIIQKHNIMKFS
+11 
-25 KVVLAAFL
+25 KVVIAAFI
-33 GTLIALVINF
+33 GTLIALLINF
-43 FIKVGVVSSMISS
+43 FVKIGFISS
-56 MSKSEESSTTVKP
+56 IFKNAMKDTEVATTVKP

-75 KLDYAIPDRST
+75 KLDYEIADRTSE
-86 DNPFGNIDF
+86 NEFAGIDF
-95 NTMESKD
+95 NTMETKD
-102 ATGLNEIL
+102 VTGLNQIL
-110 RNIENAKT
+110 NNIDFAKT
-118 DANIKGIYLELS
+118 DTNIKGIYLELS

-140 EIRNKLQEFKD
+140 EIRNKLIEFKE

-160 ENYGQS
+160 ENYSQS
-166 AYYLASVADK
+166 AYFLATAADK
-176 ILLNPEGMVDLHGM
+176 IYVNPEGMIDLHGM
-190 ASQIMF
+190 ASQVMF

-242 GTVWGEILMSISQ
+242 SSVWGEILTSISQ

-269 NLESLFNA
+269 QMETFSDA
-277 KKAKELGLVDALY
+277 KKALEYNLVDGLM
-290 YKDQVLE
+290 YKDEMLA
-297 ELKGLTGSN
+297 ELKSLTGSKN
-306 KSINAVGNANYAKS
+306 KINAVPNAKYATS
-320 YKVKSS
+320 YTFENG
-326 SKNEVAVIYA
+326 SKNEIAIIYA
-336 SGQIFDGK
+336 EGQIFDGK
-344 GDEEQN
+344 GQEGN

-366 ENVKA
+366 KDVKA
-371 IVLRVNSPGGSASAS
+371 IVLRVNSPGGSAVAS

-413 GYWISAKADY
+413 GYWISANGDY

-437 FGTFPNMKGFLNDKI
+437 FGTFPNMKGLLNDKI

-457 VAKTNE
+457 VVKTNE
-463 NADFGSVTQP
+463 NADFGNFTEP
-473 LTEFQYNKLQ
+473 LTEFQYAKLQ
-483 EMVVMTYNDFTGR
+483 QMVVKTYDEFTGR

-516 WAGADAIG
+516 WSGVDAIEI
-524 LGLVDQLGDMEDAIA
+524 GLVDQLGDMEDAIA
-539 YAAEKANLADDYKV
+539 FAAERAGISNDFKV
-553 TEWPKQKDFFTR
+553 VEMPKQKDFMTR
-565 LMESINDSESDKLD
+565 FMEQIGGGNNDLD
-579 AAMRSKLGIYYNYLQ
+579 AAMRQKLGTYYHYYE
-594 GLENLNNN
+594 GIENLSNN
-602 TGIQARMPFDIVIE
+602 TGIQARMPFDMVIQ

>member
-1 MYLNKENVTF
+1 
-11 ALQIIQKHNIMKFS
+11 MKFS
-25 KVVLAAFL
+25 KVVLAAFI
-33 GTLIALVINF
+33 GTLIALLINF
-43 FIKVGVVSSMISS
+43 FVKIGVISSMISK
-56 MSKSEESSTTVKP
+56 MSKSDAETTATIKP

-75 KLDYAIPDRST
+75 KLDYDIPDRT
-86 DNPFGNIDF
+86 VDNPFGGLDF
-95 NTMESKD
+95 QSMESKD
-102 ATGLNEIL
+102 MTGLNDIL
-110 RNIENAKT
+110 RNIEHAKT
-118 DANIKGIYLELS
+118 DPNIKGIYLELS

-140 EIRNKLQEFKD
+140 EIRDKLSEFKE
-151 SGKFIVAYG
+151 SGKFIVSYAETYS
-160 ENYGQS
+160 QS
-166 AYYLASVADK
+166 AYYMASIADK
-176 ILLNPEGMVDLHGM
+176 IYLNPEGSLDLHGM

-196 YKHLLEKLDVEMQ
+196 YKHLFEKLDVEMQ

-242 GTVWGEILMSISQ
+242 GTVWGQILQGISQ

-264 NQIAD
+264 NQIA
-269 NLESLFNA
+269 NNIETLFNA
-277 KKAKELGLVDALY
+277 EKSLELGLVDELY
-290 YKDQVLE
+290 YKDQILNT
-297 ELKGLTGSN
+297 LKGLTGSN
-306 KSINAVGNANYAKS
+306 KSINAIANAKYAKS
-320 YKVKSS
+320 FTDKNA

-344 GDEEQN
+344 GNEEGG
-350 IYSEN
+350 IYSDN
-355 LSKTIR
+355 LTKIIR

-366 ENVKA
+366 DNVKA
-371 IVLRVNSPGGSASAS
+371 VVLRVNSPGGSAMAS
-386 AIIGHELDLAK
+386 GIIGRELDLTK
-397 EVKPVIVSM
+397 EVKPLIVSM

-437 FGTFPNMKGFLNDKI
+437 FGTFPNIQGFMNKKV

-463 NADFGSVTQP
+463 NADFGTLTQP
-473 LTEFQYNKLQ
+473 LTPFQYAKLQ
-483 EMVVMTYNDFTGR
+483 EMVVKTYDDFTKR

-501 GLRQSYVDSIGQGRV
+501 GLRQTYVDSIGQGRV

-539 YAAEKANLADDYKV
+539 YAAQKAELGGDYKV
-553 TEWPKQKDFFTR
+553 VEMPKQKDFFTK
-565 LMESINDSESDKLD
+565 LMEQMNGSNTDKLD
-579 AAMRSKLGIYYNYLQ
+579 AAMKQKLGVYYNYLQ
-594 GLENLNNN
+594 GLDNLQKN
-602 TGIQARMPFDIVIE
+602 TGIQARLPFDMIIE

>member
-1 MYLNKENVTF
+1 
-11 ALQIIQKHNIMKFS
+11 MKFS
-25 KVVLAAFL
+25 KVVLAAFI

-43 FIKVGVVSSMISS
+43 FIKVGVVSSMISKL
-56 MSKSEESSTTVKP
+56 SKSETETTATVKP

-75 KLDYAIPDRST
+75 KLDYDIPDHSV
-86 DNPFGNIDF
+86 DNPFGNLDF
-95 NTMESKD
+95 NSMESKD
-102 ATGLNEIL
+102 ATGLNDIL

-118 DANIKGIYLELS
+118 DPNIKGIYMDLS
-130 SIPTSTATLQ
+130 NIPTSPATLQ
-140 EIRNKLQEFKD
+140 EIRSKLLEFKE
-151 SGKFIVAYG
+151 SGKFIVTYG

-166 AYYLASVADK
+166 AYYIASMADK
-176 ILLNPEGMVDLHGM
+176 IFINPEGMLDLHGM
-190 ASQIMF
+190 ATQIMF
-196 YKHLLEKLDVEMQ
+196 YKHLLDKLDIEMQ

-242 GTVWGEILMSISQ
+242 GTIWGQILQGISQ

-269 NLESLFNA
+269 NLETMFDA
-277 KKAKELGLVDALY
+277 KKALEYGLVDNLY
-290 YKDQVLE
+290 YKDQVLD

-306 KSINAVGNANYAKS
+306 KSINAIGNANYAKS
-320 YKVKSS
+320 YKDKST

-336 SGQIFDGK
+336 SGQIYDGK
-344 GDEEQN
+344 GNEDQG

-355 LSKTIR
+355 LSKVIR

-371 IVLRVNSPGGSASAS
+371 IVLRVNSPGGSALAS
-386 AIIGHELDLAK
+386 AVIGRELDLTK
-397 EVKPVIVSM
+397 QVKPIIVSM

-413 GYWISAKADY
+413 GYWISANADY

-437 FGTFPNMKGFLNDKI
+437 FGTFPNAEGLLNNKI

-463 NADFGSVTQP
+463 NADFGTITQP
-473 LTEFQYNKLQ
+473 LTEFQYGKLQ
-483 EMVVMTYNDFTGR
+483 EMVVKTYDDFTSR

-501 GLRQSYVDSIGQGRV
+501 GLRQTYVDSIGQGRV

-524 LGLVDQLGDMEDAIA
+524 IGLVDQLGDMEDAIA
-539 YAAEKANLADDYKV
+539 YAAQKAEIADDYKV
-553 TEWPKQKDFFTR
+553 VELPKPKDFFTR
-565 LMESINDSESDKLD
+565 MMESMNSSDKLD
-579 AAMRSKLGIYYNYLQ
+579 AAVKQKLGPYYGYLQ
-594 GLENLNNN
+594 GIENLQKN
-602 TGIQARMPFDIVIE
+602 TGIQARLPFDMIIE

>member
-1 MYLNKENVTF
+1 
-11 ALQIIQKHNIMKFS
+11 MKFY
-25 KVVLAAFL
+25 KVVLAAFI

-43 FIKVGVVSSMISS
+43 FIKVGVVSSMISNL
-56 MSKSEESSTTVKP
+56 SKSDTETSATVKP

-75 KLDYAIPDRST
+75 KLDYDIPDRTT
-86 DNPFGNIDF
+86 DNPFGGINF
-95 NTMESKD
+95 TSMESQD
-102 ATGLNEIL
+102 MTGMNEIL
-110 RNIENAKT
+110 RNIEHAKT

-140 EIRNKLQEFKD
+140 EIRDKLVEFKE
-151 SGKFIVAYG
+151 SGKFVVVYG
-160 ENYGQS
+160 ESMSQS
-166 AYYLASVADK
+166 AYYVASIADR
-176 ILLNPEGMVDLHGM
+176 IFLNPEGMLDLHGM
-190 ASQIMF
+190 ASQVMF
-196 YKHLLEKLDVEMQ
+196 YKHLFDKLDIEMQ

-242 GTVWGEILMSISQ
+242 GTVWGKILSDISL

-269 NLESLFNA
+269 NLETLFSA
-277 KKAKELGLVDALY
+277 DKALEYGLVDNLY

-306 KSINAVGNANYAKS
+306 KDINAVANAKYAKS
-320 YKVKSS
+320 YKDKNT
-326 SKNEVAVIYA
+326 SKNEVAIIYA

-344 GDEEQN
+344 GSEEN

-366 ENVKA
+366 ENIKA
-371 IVLRVNSPGGSASAS
+371 IVLRVNSPGGSAVAS
-386 AIIGHELDLAK
+386 AVIGRELDLAK
-397 EVKPVIVSM
+397 AEKPIIVSM

-413 GYWISAKADY
+413 GYWISANADY
-423 IFADP
+423 IFADA

-437 FGTFPNMKGFLNDKI
+437 FGTFPNAQGFLNNKI

-463 NADFGSVTQP
+463 NADFGSITQP
-473 LTEFQYNKLQ
+473 LTEFQYSKLQ
-483 EMVVMTYNDFTGR
+483 ENVVQTYDHFTKR

-501 GLRQSYVDSIGQGRV
+501 GLSQSYVDSIGQGRV

-524 LGLVDQLGDMEDAIA
+524 LGLVDQIGDMEDAIA
-539 YAAEKANLADDYKV
+539 YAVQKANLADDYKV
-553 TEWPKQKDFFTR
+553 VELPKQKDFMTR
-565 LMESINDSESDKLD
+565 LMESMNGDDKLD
-579 AAMRSKLGIYYNYLQ
+579 AAMRQQLGGYYNYWK
-594 GLENLNNN
+594 GLDNLRKN
-602 TGIQARMPFDIVIE
+602 TGIQARLPFDMVIE

>member
-1 MYLNKENVTF
+1 
-11 ALQIIQKHNIMKFS
+11 MKFG
-25 KVVLAAFL
+25 KIVLAAFI

-43 FIKVGVVSSMISS
+43 FIKVGVISS
-56 MSKSEESSTTVKP
+56 LISSFSKSDTESSTTVKP
-69 NSVLYM
+69 NSLLYM
-75 KLDYAIPDRST
+75 KLDYDIPDRT
-86 DNPFGNIDF
+86 VDNPLGSF
-95 NTMESKD
+95 NFNSMETKE
-102 ATGLNEIL
+102 ATGMTTIL
-110 RNIENAKT
+110 HNIEHAKT
-118 DANIKGIYLELS
+118 DPNIKGIYMELS

-140 EIRNKLQEFKD
+140 EIRNKLVEFKE
-151 SGKFIVAYG
+151 SGKFIVTYG
-160 ENYGQS
+160 ESYSQS
-166 AYYLASVADK
+166 AYYMASVADK
-176 ILLNPEGMVDLHGM
+176 IILNPEGALDLHGM

-196 YKHLLEKLDVEMQ
+196 YKHLFEKLDVEMQ

-242 GTVWGEILMSISQ
+242 NSVWGEILTSISQ

-269 NLESLFNA
+269 NLETYFDA
-277 KKAKELGLVDALY
+277 TKALNYGLVDNLY
-290 YKDQVLE
+290 YKDQVLD

-306 KSINAVGNANYAKS
+306 KDINTIGNANYAKS
-320 YKVKSS
+320 YKDKSV
-326 SKNEVAVIYA
+326 SKNEVAIIYA
-336 SGQIFDGK
+336 LGQIYDGK

-371 IVLRVNSPGGSASAS
+371 IVLRVNSPGGSAVAS
-386 AIIGHELDLAK
+386 AIIGRELDLTK
-397 EVKPVIVSM
+397 EVKPIIVSM
-406 GNYAASG
+406 GDYAASG

-437 FGTFPNMKGFLNDKI
+437 FGTFPNLQGLLNNKI

-463 NADFGSVTQP
+463 NSDFGTVTQP
-473 LTEFQYNKLQ
+473 LTEFQYGKLQ
-483 EMVVMTYNDFTGR
+483 EMVVKTYDDFTKR

-501 GLRQSYVDSIGQGRV
+501 SLRQTYVDSIGQGRV
-516 WAGADAIG
+516 WSGVDAIEI
-524 LGLVDQLGDMEDAIA
+524 GLVDQLGDMEDAIA
-539 YAAEKANLADDYKV
+539 YAAQKANLGDDFKV
-553 TEWPKQKDFFTR
+553 SEWPKQKDFFTR
-565 LMESINDSESDKLD
+565 IMESVNNNGSDKLD
-579 AAMRSKLGIYYNYLQ
+579 AAMRSKLGAYYDYIQ
-594 GLENLNNN
+594 GLEYLQKN
-602 TGIQARMPFDIVIE
+602 TGIQARMPFDMVIE

>member
-1 MYLNKENVTF
+1 M
-11 ALQIIQKHNIMKFS
+11 
-25 KVVLAAFL
+25 
-33 GTLIALVINF
+33 VITF

-56 MSKSEESSTTVKP
+56 LSTETETISKPKP

-75 KLDYAIPDRST
+75 KLDYAIPDRTT
-86 DNPFGNIDF
+86 DNPFGGINF
-95 NTMESKD
+95 STMESKD
-102 ATGLNEIL
+102 MTGLNDIL
-110 RNIENAKT
+110 RNIEQAKT
-118 DANIKGIYLELS
+118 DANIKGIYMELS

-140 EIRNKLQEFKD
+140 ELRNKLIEFKE
-151 SGKFIVAYG
+151 SGKFIVTYS
-160 ENYGQS
+160 ENYSQS
-166 AYYLASVADK
+166 AYYIASIADK
-176 ILLNPEGMVDLHGM
+176 IYLNPEGALDMHGM

-196 YKHLLEKLDVEMQ
+196 YKHLLDKLDVEMQ

-234 REQMDKLL
+234 REQMEKLL
-242 GTVWGEILMSISQ
+242 GTVWGQILTGISE

-264 NQIAD
+264 NEIAD
-269 NLESLFNA
+269 NLDTYFNA
-277 KKAKELGLVDALY
+277 DKALEYGLVDNLY
-290 YKDQVLE
+290 YKDQMLE

-306 KSINAVGNANYAKS
+306 KDINAIGNAKYAKS
-320 YKVKSS
+320 YTVKNA
-326 SKNEVAVIYA
+326 SKNEVAIIYA
-336 SGQIFDGK
+336 TGQIFDGK
-344 GDEEQN
+344 GDETSA

-371 IVLRVNSPGGSASAS
+371 IVLRVNSPGGSAVAS
-386 AIIGHELDLAK
+386 AIIGRELDLTK

-437 FGTFPNMKGFLNDKI
+437 FGTFPNAQGFLNDKI

-457 VAKTNE
+457 VAKTNK
-463 NADFGSVTQP
+463 NADFGSITQP
-473 LTEFQYNKLQ
+473 LTEFQYGKLQ
-483 EMVVMTYNDFTGR
+483 EMVVKTYNDFTSR

-501 GLRQSYVDSIGQGRV
+501 GLTQTYVDSIGQGRV
-516 WAGADAIG
+516 WAGADAIEI
-524 LGLVDQLGDMEDAIA
+524 GLVDKLGDMEDAIA
-539 YAAEKANLADDYKV
+539 YAAEKASLGDDYKV

-565 LMESINDSESDKLD
+565 MMDSMNEGDKLD
-579 AAMRSKLGIYYNYLQ
+579 AAMKQKLGAYYDYLQ
-594 GLENLNNN
+594 GLENLQKN
-602 TGIQARMPFDIVIE
+602 TGIQARMPFDMIIE

>member
-1 MYLNKENVTF
+1 M
-11 ALQIIQKHNIMKFS
+11 
-25 KVVLAAFL
+25 
-33 GTLIALVINF
+33 
-43 FIKVGVVSSMISS
+43 
-56 MSKSEESSTTVKP
+56 
-69 NSVLYM
+69 
-75 KLDYAIPDRST
+75 
-86 DNPFGNIDF
+86 
-95 NTMESKD
+95 
-102 ATGLNEIL
+102 
-110 RNIENAKT
+110 
-118 DANIKGIYLELS
+118 
-130 SIPTSTATLQ
+130 Q
-140 EIRNKLQEFKD
+140 EIRDKFLEFKE
-151 SGKFIVAYG
+151 SGKFIVTYG
-160 ENYGQS
+160 ENYSQN
-166 AYYLASVADK
+166 AYYMASIADK
-176 ILLNPEGMVDLHGM
+176 IFLNPEGLIDLHGM

-196 YKHLLEKLDVEMQ
+196 YKHLLDKLDVEMQ

-242 GTVWGEILMSISQ
+242 GTVWGQILTGISQ

-269 NLESLFNA
+269 NLETMFDAN
-277 KKAKELGLVDALY
+277 KALEYGLVDNLY
-290 YKDQVLE
+290 YKDQVLD

-306 KSINAVGNANYAKS
+306 KDINTISNASYAKT
-320 YKVKSS
+320 YKDKST

-336 SGQIFDGK
+336 MGQIYDGK
-344 GDEEQN
+344 GHEEQG

-371 IVLRVNSPGGSASAS
+371 VVLRVNSPGGSALAS
-386 AIIGHELDLAK
+386 AIIGRELDLTK

-413 GYWISAKADY
+413 GYWISAKGDY

-437 FGTFPNMKGFLNDKI
+437 FGTFPNMQGFLNDKI

-473 LTEFQYNKLQ
+473 LTEFQYKKLQ
-483 EMVVMTYNDFTGR
+483 DMVVKTYNDFTSR

-501 GLRQSYVDSIGQGRV
+501 GLTQAYVDSIGQGRV

-539 YAAEKANLADDYKV
+539 YAAQKANLGEDFKV

-565 LMESINDSESDKLD
+565 FMESMNDNGSDQLD
-579 AAMRSKLGIYYNYLQ
+579 AAMRSKLGAYYDYIQ
-594 GLENLNNN
+594 GLENLQKN
-602 TGIQARMPFDIVIE
+602 TGIQARMPFDMVIE

>member
-1 MYLNKENVTF
+1 
-11 ALQIIQKHNIMKFS
+11 MKFY
-25 KVVLAAFL
+25 KVVLAAFI

-43 FIKVGVVSSMISS
+43 FIKVGVVSSMISNL
-56 MSKSEESSTTVKP
+56 SKSESETSSTVKP

-75 KLDYAIPDRST
+75 KLDYEIPDRTT
-86 DNPFGNIDF
+86 DNPFGNINF
-95 NTMESKD
+95 QTMETSD

-130 SIPTSTATLQ
+130 SIPTSMATIQ
-140 EIRNKLQEFKD
+140 EIRNKLIEFKE

-160 ENYGQS
+160 ESYGQS
-166 AYYLASVADK
+166 AYYLASIADK
-176 ILLNPEGMVDLHGM
+176 IFLNPEGAMDLHGM

-196 YKHLLEKLDVEMQ
+196 YKHLLEKLDIEMQ

-242 GTVWGEILMSISQ
+242 GTVWGQILASISQ

-269 NLESLFNA
+269 NLDVLFNA
-277 KKAKELGLVDALY
+277 QKALEYGLVDNLY
-290 YKDQVLE
+290 FKDQVLD

-320 YKVKSS
+320 YKDKNV
-326 SKNEVAVIYA
+326 SKNEVAIIYA

-344 GDEEQN
+344 GNEEQA

-366 ENVKA
+366 KNVKA
-371 IVLRVNSPGGSASAS
+371 IVLRVNSPGGSALAS
-386 AIIGHELDLAK
+386 AIIGRELDLTK

-437 FGTFPNMKGFLNDKI
+437 FGTFPNAQGFLNDKI

-463 NADFGSVTQP
+463 NADFPNFTQP

-483 EMVVMTYNDFTGR
+483 EMVGKTYNDFTQR

-501 GLRQSYVDSIGQGRV
+501 GLRQTFVDSIGQGRV

-524 LGLVDQLGDMEDAIA
+524 LGLVDKLGDMEDAIA
-539 YAAEKANLADDYKV
+539 YAVEKANLGNDYKV

-565 LMESINDSESDKLD
+565 LMESMNKTDELD
-579 AAMRSKLGIYYNYLQ
+579 AAMKQKLGVYYNYYK

-602 TGIQARMPFDIVIE
+602 TGIQARMPFDLVIE

>member
-1 MYLNKENVTF
+1 
-11 ALQIIQKHNIMKFS
+11 MKFY

-43 FIKVGVVSSMISS
+43 FIKVGVVSAMISNL
-56 MSKSEESSTTVKP
+56 SKDTETSTTVKP

-75 KLDYAIPDRST
+75 KLDYEIPDRTT
-86 DNPFGNIDF
+86 DNPFGSIDF

-102 ATGLNEIL
+102 VTGLNEIL
-110 RNIENAKT
+110 RNIEQAKT

-140 EIRNKLQEFKD
+140 EIRDKLIEFKT
-151 SGKFIVAYG
+151 SGKFVVAYG
-160 ENYGQS
+160 ENFSQS
-166 AYYLASVADK
+166 AYYVASVADR
-176 ILLNPEGMVDLHGM
+176 IILNPEGMLDLHGM
-190 ASQIMF
+190 ATQVMF
-196 YKHLLEKLDVEMQ
+196 YKHLLDKLDIEMQ

-234 REQMDKLL
+234 HEQTDKLL
-242 GTVWGEILMSISQ
+242 GSVWGQILTGISEN
-255 SRNISVEQL
+255 RNISVEQL

-269 NLESLFNA
+269 NLETMFDA
-277 KKAKELGLVDALY
+277 QKALEYGLVDNLF

-306 KSINAVGNANYAKS
+306 KSINAIGNANYAKS
-320 YKVKSS
+320 YKVKNP

-344 GDEEQN
+344 GNKEN
-350 IYSEN
+350 IYSED

-371 IVLRVNSPGGSASAS
+371 VVLRVNSPGGSAVAS
-386 AIIGHELDLAK
+386 AIIGRELDLTKA
-397 EVKPVIVSM
+397 VKPVVVSM

-413 GYWISAKADY
+413 GYWISANANY
-423 IFADP
+423 IFADA

-437 FGTFPNMKGFLNDKI
+437 FGTFPNMQGFLNDKI

-463 NADFGSVTQP
+463 NADFGSITQP
-473 LTEFQYNKLQ
+473 LTEFQYSKLQ
-483 EMVVMTYNDFTGR
+483 ENVVKTYDQFTKR

-501 GLRQSYVDSIGQGRV
+501 GLRQTYVDSIGQGRV
-516 WAGADAIG
+516 WAGADALG

-539 YAAEKANLADDYKV
+539 YAANIAELGKDYKV
-553 TEWPKQKDFFTR
+553 TEWPQQKDFMTR
-565 LMESINDSESDKLD
+565 LLESMNSEDKLD
-579 AAMRSKLGIYYNYLQ
+579 AAMRSKLGAYYDCLQ
-594 GLENLNNN
+594 GLDNLQKN
-602 TGIQARMPFDIVIE
+602 TGIQARLPFDMIIE